1 MSGRSP
7 DIRKAPFEAL
17 YGLNHG
23 EKATHLPTA
32 ETSHGTGSVTT
43 PEPREIAKVA
53 PEGIRARL
61 WRLVSTPIKI
71 PGWLVAIWTVYTEIP
86 DQQARIEYW
95 IERSHNV
102 PGLVAAVSTFLT
114 SPYVNRP
121 MLCAAILWIIFVGEP
136 RTPTVRSP
144 ILRVV
149 GWSIVGLYVL
159 AFVVTLTAGYVMAT
173 YGPRHLE
180 PWQKQIFVEKLPLP
194 ADRMVKASV
203 AFEMGC
209 SDCRRYAAE
218 IFDAMKKAKGWEN
231 TYMTNSTLLFGP
243 TFVLS
248 KPVEIMTNEKTGTS
262 PELLALMSAFEMADI
277 KFQLNRDGAGPLSD
291 ISVRI
296 NPQENQ

>member
-1 MSGRSP
+1 MER
-7 DIRKAPFEAL
+7 A
-17 YGLNHG
+17 
-23 EKATHLPTA
+23 
-32 ETSHGTGSVTT
+32 SVTT
-43 PEPREIAKVA
+43 PEQPEIAKVA

-71 PGWLVAIWTVYTEIP
+71 PGWLVTAWTVGYFIYAEIP
-86 DQQARIEYW
+86 DQQACIEYW

-102 PGLVAAVSTFLT
+102 PGLVAAVSTVLW
-114 SPYVNRP
+114 SPYVNGA
-121 MLCAAILWIIFVGEP
+121 MGFAAILWIIFVGEP